1 MTPSGYP
8 DASATGRGLMSAADK
23 SKLDGIPPGG
33 GSGAVTSVTQANG
46 LTLTAGDL
54 AMGAAGAAA
63 AGAVTTGAQEFSG
76 VKTLTGAILNGVS
89 TIAEAVTSLVRAVG
103 ASLVLRSSLG
113 AGASDKCVIIGS
125 SVADGSVNATA
136 KLASLATG
144 LGGTEVEKGY
154 WKKNGNF
161 VVPGTVEFGTHVYNA
176 VLGGF
181 FSGGAG
187 IGMYNTNGAAYL
199 ALDLGTGRAQCSGT
213 FRAGSTVQWTGNTSG
228 GLENVGT
235 SQSWLVAPTGRSMAL
250 ASPLGAGASDVA
262 TKAGSSTADAS
273 VASTAKLWGAYTGL
287 GGTEVE
293 KAFIAKDGTV
303 ELTGAGV
310 GIVLR
315 SPDGTRWRLT
325 VANGGTLS
333 ITAA

>member
-1 MTPSGYP
+1 MSIVPSPPANATPT
-8 DASATGRGLMSAADK
+8 ARGLMSAADK
-23 SKLDGIPPGG
+23 AKLDGIPPGG
-33 GSGAVTSVTQANG
+33 GSSVVTSVTQANG

-54 AMGAAGAAA
+54 AMGAASAAA
-63 AGAVTTGAQEFSG
+63 PGAVTTGAQEFAG
-76 VKTLTGAILNGVS
+76 AKTLTGAILTGIT

-113 AGASDKCVIIGS
+113 AGASD
-125 SVADGSVNATA
+125 VAVRVGTSETDAGTNTIA
-136 KLASLATG
+136 KLLSVRTG
-144 LGGTEVEKGY
+144 LGGTEVESLSVR
-154 WKKNGNF
+154 KNG
-161 VVPGTVEFGTHVYNA
+161 VIQ
-176 VLGGF
+176 
-181 FSGGAG
+181 GGAAQCVLNDG
-187 IGMYNTNGAAYL
+187 SYGAYL
-199 ALDLGTGRAQCSGT
+199 GWSSFAYFTAKTNAEMVGQA
-213 FRAGSTVQWTGNTSG
+213 ATVTATANTA
-228 GLENVGT
+228 V
-235 SQSWLVAPTGRSMAL
+235 VRSA
-250 ASPLGAGASDVA
+250 LGAGASDVA
-262 TKAGSSTADAS
+262 TKAGSSAADAS

-293 KAFIAKDGTV
+293 KAFIAKNGTV